1 MTHKIYSL
9 ARSVFRGAVA
19 LVLALLVFTAVPLAS
34 QAAIWGQDSDAEVAI
49 KRDASE
55 LLSSFGSYGVEK
67 RDQAVSAMSDA
78 FDSLDR
84 QTDAVKQLVE
94 NSLTSLNAA
103 SRKQAETTLSE
114 IDQQRSNLADLL
126 DQARRS
132 PDDAWESVKD
142 QFVDA
147 SSGLLEALEKASA

>member
-1 MTHKIYSL
+1 MTQKLYSL
-9 ARSVFRGAVA
+9 VRSVIRGAAA
-19 LVLALLVFTAVPLAS
+19 LVLALLVFTAIPLAS
-34 QAAIWGQDSDAEVAI
+34 QAAIWGQDSDAEMAI

-55 LLSSFGSYGVEK
+55 LLSSFGNYGVQQRK
-67 RDQAVSAMSDA
+67 QAVSAMSDA

-84 QTDAVKQLVE
+84 QTDAVKQLLE
-94 NSLTSLNAA
+94 NSLAGMNAA
-103 SRKQAETTLSE
+103 SRKQAEMTLRE

-132 PDDAWESVKD
+132 PDDAWDSVKD

-147 SSGLLEALEKASA
+147 TSGLLQALENASA